1 MDAAYELHRQQLI
14 KAYNSA
20 VKKKDWQAARNY
32 RDELNILI
40 AKKVALSWEKE
51 NPAIALQK
59 FFRFF
64 RRLTLRY
71 LSLSNSKFYYNTYK
85 HKQ

>member
-51 NPAIALQK
+51 NPAIALQQ
-59 FFRFF
+59 FFGVFTMAYSPLF
-64 RRLTLRY
+64 I
-71 LSLSNSKFYYNTYK
+71 F
-85 HKQ
+85 KQF

>member
-32 RDELNILI
+32 RDELNILV
-40 AKKVALSWEKE
+40 AKKVALSWEYE
-51 NPAIALQK
+51 FPAILMQQLIAIFSAILEYTVFSSQQ
-59 FFRFF
+59 F
-64 RRLTLRY
+64 
-71 LSLSNSKFYYNTYK
+71 
-85 HKQ
+85 